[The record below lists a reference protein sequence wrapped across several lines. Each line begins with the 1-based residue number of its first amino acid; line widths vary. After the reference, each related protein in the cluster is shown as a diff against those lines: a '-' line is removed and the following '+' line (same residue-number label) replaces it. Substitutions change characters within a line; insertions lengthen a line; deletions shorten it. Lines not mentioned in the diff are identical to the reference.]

1 MVETSRIHIWI
12 AHWPNAETRGSV
24 FSRRKDLATKWHL
37 FPRLYGYFNSYEA
50 YDRGVHC
57 PLISTLEM
65 VSKKVRQST
74 DVTGISIFKQ
84 EIKLSQFVDDTN
96 FFCSDVTSAE
106 KYFEYCKRI

>member
-1 MVETSRIHIWI
+1 MPKLVAQSFLGEKISP
-12 AHWPNAETRGSV
+12 PNGTCFLDCTVISTLTRPS
-24 FSRRKDLATKWHL
+24 
-37 FPRLYGYFNSYEA
+37 